1 MPEEERRVIWG
12 MMVGEEGKTRIPVL
26 EEFRRRGFDPT
37 KHKLQSYG
45 SGWKSAS
52 FLPQERQLFG
62 LPGGLAHDWNLQTSL
77 EGVYAAG
84 DQLFASNCMGHA
96 SATGHYAGRHAA
108 DHAAATVAPPAVD
121 ESFVEAEHL
130 RVLAPMTSK
139 GDLGWKELN
148 MALAKAMQLYCGS
161 PKHEVTLV
169 QGLALL
175 EEYEKEQ
182 VPQLL
187 CENPHDLMRAL
198 EVVDILT
205 VSKLIL
211 HACLQR
217 RSSSRALCFER
228 VDFPEVD
235 PEQDR
240 RFILVRNEGGTVKS
254 RELPLD
260 FHGDLAENYARHNA
274 GNGRTVEG

>member
-1 MPEEERRVIWG
+1 
-12 MMVGEEGKTRIPVL
+12 
-26 EEFRRRGFDPT
+26 
-37 KHKLQSYG
+37 
-45 SGWKSAS
+45 
-52 FLPQERQLFG
+52 
-62 LPGGLAHDWNLQTSL
+62 
-77 EGVYAAG
+77 
-84 DQLFASNCMGHA
+84 
-96 SATGHYAGRHAA
+96 
-108 DHAAATVAPPAVD
+108 
-121 ESFVEAEHL
+121 
-130 RVLAPMTSK
+130 
-139 GDLGWKELN
+139 
-148 MALAKAMQLYCGS
+148 
-161 PKHEVTLV
+161 
-169 QGLALL
+169 
-175 EEYEKEQ
+175 
-182 VPQLL
+182 
-187 CENPHDLMRAL
+187 MRAL